1 MATHNKITEEI
12 FNKIK
17 AKKADLP
24 ADDALIAEE
33 FGVGISTARTIRL
46 SKDYEEYRQRSVG
59 RRTKA
64 EDFDEDE
71 AEEEIEIP
79 AIEFEEPEPTTDK
92 ITIVAIIVAGLIS
105 ALAIIGIISVALHG

>member
-59 RRTKA
+59 RRTKL
-64 EDFDEDE
+64 EDSDEDR
-71 AEEEIEIP
+71 IEKETKLT
-79 AIEFEEPEPTTDK
+79 IELEKSELA
-92 ITIVAIIVAGLIS
+92 AIIVAGLIS
-105 ALAIIGIISVALHG
+105 VLAIIGIISVALHG